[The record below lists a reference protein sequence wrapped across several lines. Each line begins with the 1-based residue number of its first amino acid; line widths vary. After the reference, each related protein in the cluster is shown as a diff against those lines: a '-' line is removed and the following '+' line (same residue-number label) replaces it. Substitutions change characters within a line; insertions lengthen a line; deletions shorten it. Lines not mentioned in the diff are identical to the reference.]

1 MITDAIIDFFLNP
14 VYYLIDEI
22 GLPEIDP
29 IVIPDNAFDVLINI
43 VSPLGY
49 FLPMNVICTCLA
61 FTWALD
67 KVKVKPFSNV
77 TFPFLYWQVSKF
89 IAGAPI
95 KVATKV
101 LAG

>member
-67 KVKVKPFSNV
+67 NFNILWSL
-77 TFPFLYWQVSKF
+77 FLRLKSFLSIRNW
-89 IAGAPI
+89 
-95 KVATKV
+95 
-101 LAG
+101 L